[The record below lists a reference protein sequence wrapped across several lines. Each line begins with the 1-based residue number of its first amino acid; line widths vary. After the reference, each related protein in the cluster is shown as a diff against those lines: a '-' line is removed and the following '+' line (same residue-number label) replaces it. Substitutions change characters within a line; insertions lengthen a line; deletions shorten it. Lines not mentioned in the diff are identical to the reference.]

1 MFPQTVYRHKCLC
14 IVQNVTVQTLRWC
27 QDAQNQHAL
36 TVGLASVVKKMLLW
50 LLTGLDTFVLLVT
63 LSTQLDLVV
72 KVSFLLFGT
81 IYLVIKSVL
90 FWGGV
95 ISYMDLGIA
104 LYLLLMIGGLRSFIS
119 WVIMLYLGQKIVLVF
134 LAK

>member
-1 MFPQTVYRHKCLC
+1 
-14 IVQNVTVQTLRWC
+14 
-27 QDAQNQHAL
+27 
-36 TVGLASVVKKMLLW
+36 MLLW

>member
-1 MFPQTVYRHKCLC
+1 M
-14 IVQNVTVQTLRWC
+14 
-27 QDAQNQHAL
+27 
-36 TVGLASVVKKMLLW
+36 GLASVVKKMLLW